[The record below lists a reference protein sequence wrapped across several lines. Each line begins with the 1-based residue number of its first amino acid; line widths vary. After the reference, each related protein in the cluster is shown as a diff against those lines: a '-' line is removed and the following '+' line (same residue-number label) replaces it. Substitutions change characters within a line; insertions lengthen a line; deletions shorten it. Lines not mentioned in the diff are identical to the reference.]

1 MVAVS
6 ATGIFGALGVAA
18 LATAVP
24 ALWRWTQLFSTFV
37 HESGHAFVNL
47 LIGRVVVAVEI
58 FLKGGGCTTSVGKS
72 GPLQILSTAAGYAA
86 PPLVGL
92 ALVAALVHGASV
104 STLLLIALL
113 LVVVILVLSRNVG
126 AVVVVGTVIAAL
138 AILIHRAGPISQTIA
153 VLIAAWFL
161 LLAGL
166 RNNIELVCIDVAN
179 GYTETFLDFV
189 KRFREAYP
197 GITIMAGNVF
207 FVIIPGQKLLVAAK
221 RSGQPVD
228 ITVYPGAHHSFDS
241 RTKKVFNEKRRNGNA
256 KGGLGATTE
265 GNAEAWAD
273 AVTKVEA
280 FLGQHL
286 GAKK

>member
-24 ALWRWTQLFSTFV
+24 GLWRWTQLFSTFV

-166 RNNIELVCIDVAN
+166 RNNIELVWVINQGRGDDASRLAEYTGLPAEVWVGAFVA
-179 GYTETFLDFV
+179 
-189 KRFREAYP
+189 
-197 GITIMAGNVF
+197 
-207 FVIIPGQKLLVAAK
+207 VAALCIYQ
-221 RSGQPVD
+221 SG
-228 ITVYPGAHHSFDS
+228 
-241 RTKKVFNEKRRNGNA
+241 RWL
-256 KGGLGATTE
+256 LG
-265 GNAEAWAD
+265 
-273 AVTKVEA
+273 
-280 FLGQHL
+280 
-286 GAKK
+286 